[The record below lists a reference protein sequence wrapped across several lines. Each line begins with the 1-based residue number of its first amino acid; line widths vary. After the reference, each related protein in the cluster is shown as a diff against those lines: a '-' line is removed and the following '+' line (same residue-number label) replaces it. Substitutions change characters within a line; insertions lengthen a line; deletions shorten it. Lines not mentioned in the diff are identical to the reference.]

1 MKIALCFII
10 SYDHILNKEH
20 IWRNWIEYNK
30 DIINVYFFYKDIQKI
45 QSEWILERAM
55 PKYKIMNTSYY
66 HVIPA
71 YISILAHA
79 LQHDNDNEWFC
90 LLTDS
95 CCPIISPRRFRYLF
109 YENYNKTIMSWKKA
123 WWNTQ
128 FHKRANLAL
137 LPENLRLA
145 NDPWFVLKR
154 EDVKRIINYF
164 HVKGDITT
172 IVCQGGLAN
181 ESLFAIILAAYNE
194 LKNVVCSVTHI
205 TDWSRMTSSTSP
217 YVFKEG
223 NELDIKFIENELKER
238 KYQMFI
244 RKVAPEFPD
253 RILEGY
259 IYDKFKEEDD
269 KLVIVSNKIIE
280 KKLKAY
286 LYIFVFMLYFLIFY
300 FIFWHG
306 FNYYRNLHKV

>member
-20 IWRNWIEYNK
+20 IWRKWIDYNK
-30 DIINVYFFYKDIQKI
+30 DIINVYFYYKDITKIKSTWIQEKAIPQK
-45 QSEWILERAM
+45 
-55 PKYKIMNTSYY
+55 KIINTSYY

-79 LQHDNDNEWFC
+79 SHADPKNQWFC

-95 CCPIISPRRFRYLF
+95 CCPIISPRRFRKLF
-109 YENYNKTIMSWKKA
+109 FDNYNKTIMSWKKA
-123 WWNTQ
+123 WWNIE

-137 LPENLRLA
+137 LPEDLRLA

-154 EDVKRIINYF
+154 EDVARIIQYF
-164 HVKGDITT
+164 HVKGDIATT
-172 IVCQGGLAN
+172 ICQGGLAN
-181 ESLFAIILAAYNE
+181 ESIFAIILEAYNE
-194 LKNVVCSVTHI
+194 LKNVVSSVTHI

-217 YVFKEG
+217 HVFKEG
-223 NELDIKFIENELKER
+223 NDLDIKFIENELKEK

-253 RILEGY
+253 KILESY
-259 IYDKFKEEDD
+259 IYDTEFNNLEF
-269 KLVIVSNKIIE
+269 IE
-280 KKLKAY
+280 TRIKSY
-286 LYIFVFMLYFLIFY
+286 LNVFVFWGYLIVF
-300 FIFWHG
+300 FIISWHLINIKI
-306 FNYYRNLHKV
+306 F

>member
-20 IWRNWIEYNK
+20 IWRKWIDYNK
-30 DIINVYFFYKDIQKI
+30 DIINVYFFYKDITKI
-45 QSEWILERAM
+45 KSTWIRENAM
-55 PKYKIMNTSYY
+55 PQKKIINTSYL

-79 LQHDNDNEWFC
+79 SHADTKNQWFC

-95 CCPIISPRRFRYLF
+95 CCPIVSPMRFRNLF
-109 YENYNKTIMSWKKA
+109 FDNYNKTIMSWRKA
-123 WWNTQ
+123 WWNPE

-137 LPENLRLA
+137 LPEDLRLA

-154 EDVKRIINYF
+154 EDVGRIIQYF
-164 HVKGDITT
+164 HLKGDITKT
-172 IVCQGGLAN
+172 ICQGGLAN
-181 ESLFAIILAAYNE
+181 ESLFAIILEAYNE
-194 LKNVVCSVTHI
+194 LKNVVSSVTHI
-205 TDWSRMTSSTSP
+205 TDWTRMTSSTSP
-217 YVFKEG
+217 HVFKEG

-253 RILEGY
+253 SILEKY
-259 IYDKFKEEDD
+259 IYDSRFNNQEF
-269 KLVIVSNKIIE
+269 I
-280 KKLKAY
+280 KKQIKMY
-286 LYIFVFMLYFLIFY
+286 LNIFVFWGCIIVF
-300 FIFWHG
+300 FIG
-306 FNYYRNLHKV
+306 LHIINVNN

>member
-20 IWRNWIEYNK
+20 IWRKWIEYNK
-30 DIINVYFFYKDIQKI
+30 DIINVYVFYKDIKQI
-45 QSEWILERAM
+45 QSEWIRERAI
-55 PKYKIMNTSYY
+55 PQDKIMKTSYY

-71 YISILAHA
+71 YISILSYAC
-79 LQHDNDNEWFC
+79 QHDANNQWFC

-95 CCPIISPRRFRYLF
+95 CCPIISPLRFRKLF
-109 YENYNKTIMSWKKA
+109 FANYNKTIMSWKNA

-137 LPENLRLA
+137 LPEDLRLA

-154 EDVKRIINYF
+154 EDVARIIQYF
-164 HVKGDITT
+164 HKKANMAKT
-172 IVCQGGLAN
+172 ICQGGLAN
-181 ESLFAIILAAYNE
+181 ESLFAIILATYNE

-217 YVFKEG
+217 HVFKEG
-223 NELDIKFIENELKER
+223 NELDLKFIEGEMKER
-238 KYQMFI
+238 KFQMFI

-253 RILEGY
+253 AILERY
-259 IYDKFKEEDD
+259 IYDTEFKNQEFIDARI
-269 KLVIVSNKIIE
+269 KS
-280 KKLKAY
+280 Y
-286 LYIFVFMLYFLIFY
+286 LSIFVFWGYLLLF
-300 FIFWHG
+300 FIIGLNVIH
-306 FNYYRNLHKV
+306 YVKLL